1 MDCVYDFLEKKIKLN
16 KNDIIVVGVSA
27 GPDSM
32 SLLYI
37 LNELKKKIG
46 FRIIVA
52 HVNHNVRQE
61 SFEEAEFLEN
71 YCNERDIIFEGMII
85 EKYGEDNFHNEARNI
100 RYHFYDELINKYR
113 ANYLMTGHHGDDL
126 METILMRIVRGSTL
140 RGYSGFSDIVN
151 MGGYYLVRPLIGVT
165 KDELETFVTENKIPY
180 RIDKSNKMD
189 KYTRNRYRKSVLPF
203 LKREDKNVHKKFLKF
218 SKTLQE
224 YDAFVDKIAKIEMQN
239 VYKDGIINVL
249 EFLKCD
255 SVIQKRII
263 DYLFSMIYQDDILE
277 IDDRHVDLVMKTI
290 KSNKASVEYN
300 LPNEYLIIKEYNK
313 VFFKKK
319 IDSILPY
326 DIELNDKVFLPN
338 GMTLKRVDSCDSN
351 GNDVMRINSSD
362 VILPLRVRT
371 RVDGDKMYVMNM
383 NGKKKVSD
391 ILIDSKIPVGKRD
404 TWPIVVD
411 SSDKIIWIPK
421 VKKSKYNRR
430 MNEEYDIIFKCC

>member
-113 ANYLMTGHHGDDL
+113 ANYLMTAHHGDDL

-151 MGGYYLVRPLIGVT
+151 MGSYYLVRPLIGVT

-371 RVDGDKMYVMNM
+371 RVDGDKMYIMNM

>member
-151 MGGYYLVRPLIGVT
+151 MGSYYLVRPLIGVT

-300 LPNEYLIIKEYNK
+300 LPNEYLVIKEYNK
-313 VFFKKK
+313 VYFKKK

-371 RVDGDKMYVMNM
+371 RVDGDKMYIMNM